1 MKKLFFILFVLA
13 ICVAMIDLILTN
25 LANGAYAGAQWV
37 IANTINSTGPAIWA
51 TVMFIISSMV
61 LNHGH
66 LATFEKPTHPRLSNL
81 VRVLATKFYPGF
93 WLAGLVVLVLAAA
106 GMIGYVVAYG
116 MHPKFSG
123 IPAHTL
129 FWHALGSY
137 WSATSTTHTAQL
149 SGIAV
154 GVLYSMAFSLFL
166 IPTIIRS
173 GLGPK
178 TQSILDAL
186 KRIQQFNPQ
195 EHIDINKGLFIGVDT
210 KQRPIYVPWRKV
222 DETHMQIM
230 GSTGAGKGVSL
241 SLMGKQFISKGKSL
255 VIFDPKG
262 DTHAKSI
269 WIEAAKK
276 EQREFIFLD
285 LNRPIPQINP
295 FASTTSEESADLL
308 IAAFE
313 LRSQGSDGD
322 YYKGREEDCCYILS
336 DLGADSL
343 PTIIQNAHQDPVVQE
358 EENFLRKLR
367 KLERSKV
374 FMTQAGP
381 NLQQAIQSGAV
392 LYIQCSAGSEAVTMA
407 QKLLLLRIMQI
418 IKARQDKKRSVAIIL
433 DEFKYMLS
441 PAALTALGLMRSS
454 NCHCLLAFQ
463 AIGDLLDNPMLNAES
478 AKSAVLTNTALK
490 LIFRIPEI
498 SYAEELSKMTL
509 THTRFDEITGK
520 KPDELS
526 KQGAGSWREVQE
538 PNIPA
543 NLLTNLPMPTD
554 HKDGKTISC
563 GVLFTGSHATP
574 FVTCPVIHNNSQTDI
589 THATPVSVEIK
600 KGEDLI

>member
-1 MKKLFFILFVLA
+1 MNKLFVILFALA
-13 ICVAMIDLILTN
+13 IFATMLDTILTN
-25 LANGAYAGAQWV
+25 FSNSTYTGAQWV
-37 IANTINSTGPAIWA
+37 IANTINSTGPVIWA
-51 TVMFIISSMV
+51 TTTFIITAIV
-61 LNHGH
+61 LNHAR

-81 VRVLATKFYPGF
+81 VRMLATIFYPGF
-93 WLAGLVVLVLAAA
+93 WLAAFVITALTAMGI
-106 GMIGYVVAYG
+106 IGYVVAYG
-116 MHPKFSG
+116 IHPKFSSF
-123 IPAHTL
+123 PTHTL
-129 FWHALGSY
+129 FWNALNAY

-149 SGIAV
+149 IGIAL
-154 GVLYSMAFSLFL
+154 GGASSLASSLFL
-166 IPTIIRS
+166 IPTIIRN

-178 TQSILDAL
+178 TQRILDDL
-186 KRIQQFNPQ
+186 KKVYQFNPEQ
-195 EHIDINKGLFIGVDT
+195 HIDINKGLFIGVDT
-210 KQRPIYVPWRKV
+210 KKRSIYVPWRKV
-222 DETHMQIM
+222 DETHMQVM
-230 GSTGAGKGVSL
+230 GSTGAGKGISL
-241 SLMGKQFISKGKSL
+241 SLMGRQFISKGKSL
-255 VIFDPKG
+255 VFFDPKG
-262 DTHAKSI
+262 DTNAKSI
-269 WIEAAKK
+269 LVEAAKK
-276 EQREFIFLD
+276 EGREFVFLD

-295 FASTTSEESADLL
+295 FANTTPEESADLL

-336 DLGADSL
+336 DQGAHSL
-343 PTIIQNAHQDPVVQE
+343 PTIIQKAHQDPVTQE

-374 FMTQAGP
+374 FMTEAGP
-381 NLQQAIQSGAV
+381 DLEQAIKSGAV

-418 IKARQDKKRSVAIIL
+418 IKARNDKKRSVAIVL

-441 PAALTALGLMRSS
+441 PAALTTLSLMRSS

-509 THTRFDEITGK
+509 THTRFEEVTGK
-520 KPDELS
+520 KPEEINQ
-526 KQGAGSWREVQE
+526 QGSGNWREVQE

-554 HKDGKTISC
+554 HREGKTISC
-563 GVLFTGSHATP
+563 GVLFTGSQATP
-574 FVTCPVIHNNSQTDI
+574 FITCPVIHSNSQTDI
-589 THATPVSVEIK
+589 TPATNTSVEIK